1 MPHGE
6 EKASGRW
13 RADPPLN
20 GAFAG
25 PETLGRQR
33 RNSMIKWALIFLVAA
48 LVLALLGF
56 GGLAGAAMG
65 IAKILFVVAL
75 VIALAMLLLGVTVYR
90 KVT

>member
-1 MPHGE
+1 
-6 EKASGRW
+6 
-13 RADPPLN
+13 
-20 GAFAG
+20 
-25 PETLGRQR
+25 
-33 RNSMIKWALIFLVAA
+33 MIKCALIFLVAA

-65 IAKILFVVAL
+65 VAKILFVVAL

>member
-1 MPHGE
+1 
-6 EKASGRW
+6 
-13 RADPPLN
+13 
-20 GAFAG
+20 
-25 PETLGRQR
+25 
-33 RNSMIKWALIFLVAA
+33 MIKWALIFLVAA
-48 LVLALLGF
+48 LALALLGF

>member
-1 MPHGE
+1 
-6 EKASGRW
+6 
-13 RADPPLN
+13 
-20 GAFAG
+20 
-25 PETLGRQR
+25 
-33 RNSMIKWALIFLVAA
+33 MIKWALVFLVAA

-65 IAKILFVVAL
+65 VAKILFVVAL

>member
-1 MPHGE
+1 
-6 EKASGRW
+6 
-13 RADPPLN
+13 
-20 GAFAG
+20 
-25 PETLGRQR
+25 
-33 RNSMIKWALIFLVAA
+33 MIKWALIFLVAA

-65 IAKILFVVAL
+65 IAKVLFVVAL

>member
-1 MPHGE
+1 
-6 EKASGRW
+6 
-13 RADPPLN
+13 
-20 GAFAG
+20 
-25 PETLGRQR
+25 
-33 RNSMIKWALIFLVAA
+33 MIKWALIFLVAA

-65 IAKILFVVAL
+65 VAKILFVVAL

>member
-1 MPHGE
+1 
-6 EKASGRW
+6 
-13 RADPPLN
+13 
-20 GAFAG
+20 
-25 PETLGRQR
+25 
-33 RNSMIKWALIFLVAA
+33 MIKWALIFLVAA

-65 IAKILFVVAL
+65 VAKVLFVVAL

>member
-1 MPHGE
+1 
-6 EKASGRW
+6 
-13 RADPPLN
+13 
-20 GAFAG
+20 
-25 PETLGRQR
+25 
-33 RNSMIKWALIFLVAA
+33 MIKWALIFLVAA

-75 VIALAMLLLGVTVYR
+75 VIAVAMLLLGVTVYR

>member
-1 MPHGE
+1 
-6 EKASGRW
+6 
-13 RADPPLN
+13 
-20 GAFAG
+20 
-25 PETLGRQR
+25 
-33 RNSMIKWALIFLVAA
+33 MIKWALIFLVAA